1 MKTMFHKILL
11 IPVLLFS
18 HVIFAQKI
26 TLQDAVG
33 IALNNNLQIQIA
45 RNDAEIA
52 RKQNSAGAAGML
64 PSVTLNASD
73 NPSLTNLK
81 QELSNGTLIERD
93 NVLSNNVNAN
103 IALGYTLFDGMKM
116 FATRKRLQEIETL
129 GSNKLKAQIQ
139 NMVSTVIQKYSYL
152 VAQKASLV
160 LVEQLLDIS
169 KQRLDLVKIRLQ
181 AGLANNTDLY
191 LAQLDVDARNQNL
204 INQQVLIKNGY
215 SDLNTTLNLPVDSVY
230 DIDAVLITNNGLQK
244 SQLDTAFNN
253 NPELLMAENNVE
265 ITLQSQKELQ
275 GIRLP
280 TVRLNAAYGY
290 ALTQSQAGFT
300 LLNQNYGPNAGISFA
315 LPLYNGNV
323 NANNV
328 SIAKLQT
335 KNAALS
341 QQQTRLNLKSTLEQ
355 AWEKY
360 SNALIQVQNDEMSVQ
375 TAKNYLDLMQQRYKL
390 GQSTVL
396 DYREAQRSFEET
408 NYRMLTNRYT
418 LKLAETDLLR
428 LTGQLVN

>member
-1 MKTMFHKILL
+1 
-11 IPVLLFS
+11 
-18 HVIFAQKI
+18 
-26 TLQDAVG
+26 
-33 IALNNNLQIQIA
+33 ALDNNLQIQIA

-103 IALGYTLFDGMKM
+103 ISLGYTLFDGMKM
-116 FATRKRLQEIETL
+116 FATRKRLKEMEAL
-129 GSNKLKAQIQ
+129 GTNKLKAQIQ

-191 LAQLDVDARNQNL
+191 LAQLDIDTRNQNL
-204 INQQVLIKNGY
+204 INQQVLIKNSY
-215 SDLNTTLNLPVDSVY
+215 ADLNTILNLPVDSVY
-230 DIDAVLITNNGLQK
+230 DIDAILITNNGLQK

-275 GIRLP
+275 GVRLP
-280 TVRLNAAYGY
+280 TLRLNAAYGY

-328 SIAKLQT
+328 SVAKLQT
-335 KNAALS
+335 KN
-341 QQQTRLNLKSTLEQ
+341 
-355 AWEKY
+355 
-360 SNALIQVQNDEMSVQ
+360 
-375 TAKNYLDLMQQRYKL
+375 
-390 GQSTVL
+390 
-396 DYREAQRSFEET
+396 
-408 NYRMLTNRYT
+408 
-418 LKLAETDLLR
+418 
-428 LTGQLVN
+428 